1 MDITEQQIE
10 QLLASRPQSLDE
22 LTGRITP
29 AIHAQLKS
37 AVELRRWSDGER
49 LSPDQLENCL
59 QLVILY
65 EAAQL
70 PEDQRTGF
78 ALPVNCH
85 GQTAKSSAAAP
96 LTFRG
101 EGQDG

>member
-1 MDITEQQIE
+1 MDSSQQQIE
-10 QLLASRPQSLDE
+10 HLLSSRPQSLEE
-22 LTGRITP
+22 LTSRITP
-29 AIHAQLKS
+29 AIHAQLKL

-49 LSPDQLENCL
+49 LSAEQLENCL

-70 PEDQRTGF
+70 PEEQRTGF

-96 LTFRG
+96 FTIRG
-101 EGQDG
+101 EGRDG